1 MPGLGG
7 DDKPTSA
14 GAEDEKN
21 ERNEDMAATK
31 SKKQRTASVTAIEDI
46 RGRVDQLRQ
55 DVEDAV
61 GTLGKRAVKVLPR
74 EQQKVVDDVVDRVA
88 GVSKDLN
95 KTVDTW
101 KNDVEKRFKVAA
113 KTVDKRVAKIRKE
126 TESRSK
132 TLAKSV
138 EKDLRK
144 YVNQAFKRMQLPV
157 RTDLDS
163 VKRRLTAIERRLTA
177 MEKGTKTTRRAA

>member
-1 MPGLGG
+1 
-7 DDKPTSA
+7 
-14 GAEDEKN
+14 
-21 ERNEDMAATK
+21 MAATK

-55 DVEDAV
+55 DVEEAV

-74 EQQKVVDDVVDRVA
+74 EQQKVVDDVVDRVSNV
-88 GVSKDLN
+88 GKDLN

-101 KNDVEKRFKVAA
+101 RSDLEKRFQAVT

-132 TLAKSV
+132 TFAKNV
-138 EKDLRK
+138 DKDLRK

-177 MEKGTKTTRRAA
+177 IEKGAKTTRRAA

>member
-1 MPGLGG
+1 MP
-7 DDKPTSA
+7 
-14 GAEDEKN
+14 
-21 ERNEDMAATK
+21 ATK

-55 DVEDAV
+55 DVEEAV

-88 GVSKDLN
+88 NVGKDLN

-101 KNDVEKRFKVAA
+101 RNDVE
-113 KTVDKRVAKIRKE
+113 KRVAKIRKE

-132 TLAKSV
+132 RLAKNV

-177 MEKGTKTTRRAA
+177 IEKGSKSTRRAA

>member
-1 MPGLGG
+1 
-7 DDKPTSA
+7 
-14 GAEDEKN
+14 
-21 ERNEDMAATK
+21 MAATK

-55 DVEDAV
+55 DVEEAV

-74 EQQKVVDDVVDRVA
+74 EQQKVVDDVVDRVSNV
-88 GVSKDLN
+88 GKDLN

-101 KNDVEKRFKVAA
+101 RSDLEKRFQAVTT
-113 KTVDKRVAKIRKE
+113 TVDRRIAKIRKE

-132 TLAKSV
+132 TFAKNV

-177 MEKGTKTTRRAA
+177 IEKGSKTTRRAA